1 MAPDRDI
8 STAAAA
14 HSAALA
20 RRWRDSE
27 TMRDLAAR
35 FAGLGDEDVGEIAHR
50 AHDLLED
57 DGWVGA
63 LLAPGVAALA
73 DDPWVQPPLAVSR
86 DTLKTGAIVF
96 DAGTIVITASVTAAD
111 VLATMP
117 PLASVI
123 VPGRLAIVRY
133 VRSGGAR
140 LHLWHAPPA
149 GADFSA
155 ADAAPAAPL
164 GDLPLGDG
172 VVLRLDGRKRGWWLA
187 GASGD
192 VVTLTATIRAGQA
205 PLMREYAL
213 PSGAFLRC
221 ATLDERA
228 ARAQM
233 LLTFLRVEG
242 RREAG
247 DRFDAATRDSAAFL
261 RWSAMREWLAL
272 DALAALPRLGEMAE
286 SDPSAELR
294 AVARDTLALVEAK
307 RAGRSCPA

>member
-1 MAPDRDI
+1 VTPDRDM
-8 STAAAA
+8 A
-14 HSAALA
+14 AALA
-20 RRWRDSE
+20 RQWRSSPI
-27 TMRDLAAR
+27 MQGLAAR
-35 FAGLGDEDVGEIAHR
+35 FAGLGEEDIGEIAHR

-57 DGWVGA
+57 DAWVGA
-63 LLAPGVAALA
+63 LLAPGIAALA
-73 DDPWVQPPLAVSR
+73 EDPSAQPPLAVSR
-86 DTLKTGAIVF
+86 DAVKTGAVLF
-96 DAGTIVITASVTAAD
+96 DAGTIVVTASVTAAD
-111 VLATMP
+111 ALAALP
-117 PLASVI
+117 PPTSVI

-155 ADAAPAAPL
+155 AAAPPAAPL

-192 VVTLTATIRAGQA
+192 VVALTATIRAGQA
-205 PLMREYAL
+205 PLMREYAV
-213 PSGAFLRC
+213 PSGSFLRC

-233 LLTFLRVEG
+233 LLTLLRVGG
-242 RREAG
+242 RREAN
-247 DRFDAATRDSAAFL
+247 DQFAAATRDPAAFL

-272 DALAALPRLGEMAE
+272 DALAALPRLGEMART
-286 SDPSAELR
+286 DPSAEIR

>member
-1 MAPDRDI
+1 MAPDRDM
-8 STAAAA
+8 SAAAA
-14 HSAALA
+14 ARSVVLA
-20 RRWRDSE
+20 RQWRGSE
-27 TMRDLAAR
+27 ATRDLSAR
-35 FAGLGDEDVGEIAHR
+35 FAGLSEADVGEIAHR
-50 AHDLLED
+50 AHELLED
-57 DGWVGA
+57 DAWVGT
-63 LLAPGVAALA
+63 LLAPGIAALA
-73 DDPWVQPPLAVSR
+73 ENAWVQPPLAVSR
-86 DTLKTGAIVF
+86 DAMKTGAVLF
-96 DAGTIVITASVTAAD
+96 DAGAVVVTASITAAD
-111 VLATMP
+111 ALAALP
-117 PLASVI
+117 PPSSVI

-149 GADFSA
+149 GTDFST
-155 ADAAPAAPL
+155 ADAASAAPL
-164 GDLPLGDG
+164 GELPLGDG

-187 GASGD
+187 DASGD
-192 VVTLTATIRAGQA
+192 VVTITATIRAGQA
-205 PLMREYAL
+205 PLMREYAV
-213 PSGAFLRC
+213 PSGSFLRC

-247 DRFDAATRDSAAFL
+247 EPFAVATRDPAAFL

-286 SDPSAELR
+286 SDPSAEVR

>member
-1 MAPDRDI
+1 VAPDRDS
-8 STAAAA
+8 STAAAR
-14 HSAALA
+14 SVALA
-20 RRWRDSE
+20 RRWRDSP
-27 TMRDLAAR
+27 TVRDLTAR
-35 FAGLGDEDVGEIAHR
+35 FAGLDDGDVGEIAHR

-57 DGWVGA
+57 DGWVEA
-63 LLAPGVAALA
+63 LLAPGIAALA
-73 DDPWVQPPLAVSR
+73 EDLWIQPPLAVSR
-86 DTLKTGAIVF
+86 DPLKTGAVLF
-96 DAGTIVITASVTAAD
+96 DAGSIVITASVTAAD
-111 VLATMP
+111 MLATMP
-117 PLASVI
+117 PPASVI

-133 VRSGGAR
+133 VKSGGAR

-149 GADFSA
+149 GPDFSA
-155 ADAAPAAPL
+155 TDATPAAPL

-187 GASGD
+187 GATGD
-192 VVTLTATIRAGQA
+192 IVTLTATIRAGQA

-233 LLTFLRVEG
+233 LLTFLRVAG

-247 DRFDAATRDSAAFL
+247 DRFEAATRDAAAFL

-286 SDPSAELR
+286 ADPSAEVR
-294 AVARDTLALVEAK
+294 SVARDTLALVEAK